1 MKNKRTVSTYLLLV
15 AGVLILLN
23 ILSDRFFVRLDLTED
38 NRYTLSGATKDILRN
53 LDEPVTV
60 TAYFSENIPA
70 NFSKIKRDFKEMLVE
85 YSNISKGM
93 LVYEFIDP
101 LKDQITE
108 QKAQQAGI
116 APRTIGIRE
125 KDQQQQIK
133 VYIGAVISMGE
144 QTDVIPFIPPG
155 TAMEYTFSSSIKKVS
170 IIDKPLIGIMQG
182 HGEPSLAA
190 MQQVMLELQVLYQ
203 VEPFE
208 LSDTVDNISKYS
220 SVAIVAPTDTFP
232 QSHLA
237 QIDAFVGKGGRMFM
251 ALNRVNGEFQQQPPG
266 GVEVSTGLEMWL
278 RSKGLELMNNFVV
291 DANCGRI
298 NVRQQQQGG
307 FSFST
312 QVAFPFLPM
321 IRTFED
327 HSITKGMEQV
337 ILQFVSQLN
346 YVGDSTLNFVPLL
359 SSSEK
364 SAALPALTT
373 FNVEKRW
380 ANTDFPLS
388 NLTIGGILS
397 GKISGSAD
405 SKIIVIG
412 DGDFPINGEG
422 QGARQQSA
430 DNISLM
436 VNSIDWLS
444 DDTGL
449 IELRTKGIATR
460 PLEQIEDGKRAFL
473 KYFNFLFPIILVII
487 IGILRMQRRRNI
499 RIKRMEE
506 GYV

>member
-1 MKNKRTVSTYLLLV
+1 MKNKTTFGTYLLLV

-38 NRYTLSGATKDILRN
+38 DRYTLSRATKDILKN

-101 LKDQITE
+101 LKDPLTE

-144 QTDVIPFIPPG
+144 QSDVIPFIPPG
-155 TAMEYTFSSSIKKVS
+155 AAMEYSLSSSIKKVS
-170 IIDKPLIGIMQG
+170 IIEKPLIGFLQG
-182 HGEPSLAA
+182 HGEPGLAA
-190 MQQVMLELQVLYQ
+190 MGEVMDKMQGLYQ

-208 LSDTVDNISKYS
+208 LTDTVDNISKYS
-220 SVAIVAPTDTFP
+220 TIAIVAPTDSFP
-232 QSHLA
+232 QSHLN
-237 QIDAFVGKGGRMFM
+237 QIDSYVGKGGRIFM
-251 ALNRVNGEFQQQPPG
+251 ALNRVTGEFQQQPPG
-266 GVEVSTGLEMWL
+266 GVEITTGLESWL
-278 RSKGLELMNNFVV
+278 RSKGLELMNNFII
-291 DANCGRI
+291 DSNCGSI
-298 NVRQQQQGG
+298 SVRQQQTGG
-307 FSFST
+307 FSFTT
-312 QVAFPFLPM
+312 QIQFPFLPI
-321 IRTFED
+321 IRKFNE

-337 ILQFVSQLN
+337 IFQFASQIN
-346 YVGDSTLNFVPLL
+346 YVGDTTLNFVPLIT
-359 SSSEK
+359 SSEK
-364 SAALPALTT
+364 SASLPSFTT

-380 ANTDFPLS
+380 MPADFPLS
-388 NLTIGGILS
+388 NLTMGGILS
-397 GKISGSAD
+397 GKIAGAAE
-405 SKIIVIG
+405 SKLILIG
-412 DGDFPINGEG
+412 DGDFAINGEG
-422 QGARQQSA
+422 QAARQQA
-430 DNISLM
+430 GDNISLL

-460 PLEQIEDGKRAFL
+460 PLEQIEDGKR
-473 KYFNFLFPIILVII
+473 
-487 IGILRMQRRRNI
+487 
-499 RIKRMEE
+499 
-506 GYV
+506 